1 MSQTS
6 SHPKI
11 SIVIP
16 AYNEEEVL
24 GMLFERLYPAMD
36 QLNESYE
43 VIFIDDGSSDKTPA
57 MLSAQYEERPDVTRV
72 VYLQNNFGQHAAILA
87 GFDVSRGEYVITLDA
102 DLQNPPEEI
111 GKLVKSMDQGHD
123 YVGTIRMNR
132 QDVLWRTTASRLMN
146 RIRERITRIRMTDQ
160 GCMLRGYH
168 RRIIDT
174 IKQTSEINTFLPALG
189 FMYALN
195 PVEIEVAH
203 SERAEGESKY
213 SLYSLVRL
221 NFDLV
226 TGFSK
231 MPLEI
236 FSFVGILISIPS
248 ALLVIYMILRRILL
262 GPEVEGVFTLFAI
275 NFFLIGM
282 ILFGI
287 GLLGEYIGRIYQ
299 QVQNRP
305 RFLIKA
311 VLERQDD
318 K

>member
-1 MSQTS
+1 MSNET
-6 SHPKI
+6 PRI

-24 GMLFERLYPAMD
+24 PALFERLYPALD
-36 QLNESYE
+36 DLPHSYE
-43 VIFIDDGSSDKTPA
+43 LIIVDDGSADRTAA
-57 MLSAQYEERPDVTRV
+57 MLGAQFEQRPDVTRV
-72 VYLQNNFGQHAAILA
+72 VYLQNNFGQHSAILA
-87 GFDVSRGEYVITLDA
+87 GFKVSRGEYVITLDA

-111 GKLVKSMDQGHD
+111 VKLIEQMDAGHD
-123 YVGTIRMNR
+123 YVGTIRRKR
-132 QDVLWRTTASRLMN
+132 QDVFWRMAASKMMN
-146 RIRERITRIRMTDQ
+146 RLRKNITKITMTDQ

-174 IKQTSEINTFLPALG
+174 INQTQEINTFLPALG
-189 FMYALN
+189 YMYALN
-195 PVEIEVAH
+195 PIEITVEH

-213 SLYSLVRL
+213 SLYSLIRL

-226 TGFSK
+226 TGFSTK
-231 MPLEI
+231 PLEL
-236 FSFVGILISIPS
+236 FSFFGMLISIPS
-248 ALLVIYMILRRILL
+248 ALLVIYMVLRRIFI

-275 NFFLIGM
+275 NFLLIGI

-311 VLERQDD
+311 ILEQD
-318 K
+318 KSE